1 MGFGVPWWVLGFG
14 CICDGGVPM
23 GSLLSPAL
31 SICPTLPHPI
41 LLTLSPALSPVVPNP
56 TVRPSPFL
64 PNSYLCL
71 HFLPPAPSILAPP
84 FLFLSPTPCPR
95 FFVPSPCPV
104 PIFVLDAYLY
114 LPTPILFLSL
124 SSAPSLASYLC
135 RRSPH
140 PSFPCPCPFPAW
152 VTAGVTAVGGVCV
165 GGRGLEGGGAFTGG
179 GPWAA
184 VRGVPLRQGL

>member
-1 MGFGVPWWVLGFG
+1 
-14 CICDGGVPM
+14 M

-152 VTAGVTAVGGVCV
+152 VTGWAGSVWVGGGWKGAGPLRAGVPGQPCGVFRC
-165 GGRGLEGGGAFTGG
+165 
-179 GPWAA
+179 
-184 VRGVPLRQGL
+184 VRGSEQGVGTADSVVE